1 MARRDKA
8 VLESPHDHEPVT
20 DPATATVSRQGV
32 VTGWSV
38 GAQRLLGHPA
48 TDIVGRDVTELLA
61 ADPSDAAWVALAG
74 AGAWRGAAA
83 IRHRDGSRLDLGLG
97 ACPSLDGEG
106 RANGFVVTFAPE
118 PGGNEDRNGDRD
130 EYGEGEADDRGML
143 ERSFTQAPVA
153 LATFDAELRYQRLN
167 DIACEMLGTTAA
179 QLRGRRYPDTVS
191 DNVATRGFLRH
202 LRQVAE
208 TGTPTSYDSHFGG
221 RAWNIEMWP
230 VKDPSGRVRGV
241 STASFDSS
249 AQHWAQQRLALLNE
263 AGTRI
268 GTTLDVVRTAQE
280 LTELVVPRLAD
291 FVSVDLLDSVL
302 KGEEPTREPIDAAVV
317 LRRVAHRSAVAGVPE
332 AAVALGAVDTY
343 PAYSPPA
350 RCLALGRP
358 FLSGLEDPDF
368 VRWIAGDDVRSA
380 GVHHAGVHSGMAVP
394 LRARGITLGVAVFWR
409 RLRPEP
415 FQPDDLV
422 LAEEL
427 AGRAAVCVDNARRYT
442 REYTAALTLQ
452 RSLLPRGLPGQAAVE
467 AAFRYL
473 PAGSEAGAG
482 GDWFDVIPLS
492 GTRVALVVGDVAG
505 HGVRASATMGSLR
518 TAVRTLADVD
528 LPPDELLT
536 HLDDL
541 VTHLT
546 ADDDTT
552 DRDDGTAASDA
563 QDADGIS
570 ATCLYAVYD
579 PVSRLCTLASAGHPP
594 PGVLSP
600 DGTVSLVGLSPG
612 PPLGVGGL
620 PFEATELELAEGSLI
635 VLYTDGL
642 IEARDRD
649 IDAGLDRLCQALA
662 CPSPSLEVTCDT
674 LIDALL
680 PSAAAQ
686 PDEPAQADGSAQ
698 AGASAQAGGFASS
711 SSPGLRPG
719 GSPSR
724 FARPADDVALLVAR
738 TRALHADQVA
748 TWGLPADPEIVAD
761 TRLQASRQ
769 LQAWGLEE
777 VGFITE
783 LVVSELVTN
792 AIRYGAAPIQL
803 RLIRDRT
810 LICEVSDGNSAA
822 PHLRRARTFDEGGR
836 GLLLVSQLTQGWG
849 TRQTTSGKTIWA
861 EQLLPTGHA

>member
-1 MARRDKA
+1 MARRNKA
-8 VLESPHDHEPVT
+8 VLESPHAHEPAT
-20 DPATATVSRQGV
+20 DLATATVSRLGI
-32 VTGWSV
+32 VTSWSD
-38 GAQRLLGHPA
+38 GARRLLGHPA
-48 TDIVGRDVTELLA
+48 TDVVGRVVTELLA
-61 ADPSDAAWVALAG
+61 ADPSDAAWAALAG
-74 AGAWRGAAA
+74 AEAWSGPAA
-83 IRHRDGSRLDLGLG
+83 IRHRDGSRRVLGLS
-97 ACPSLDGEG
+97 ASPSLDGEG
-106 RANGFVVTFAPE
+106 LADGFVVAFAPE
-118 PGGNEDRNGDRD
+118 PARNGYEDGGRGGGGDRD
-130 EYGEGEADDRGML
+130 WDGDGDDQGML
-143 ERSFTQAPVA
+143 ERSYAQSSVA

-167 DIACEMLGTTAA
+167 DIACEMLGATAA
-179 QLRGRRYPDTVS
+179 QLRGRRYPATVS
-191 DNVATRGFLRH
+191 DSASTRGFLRR
-202 LRQVAE
+202 LRQVVE

-221 RAWNIEMWP
+221 RAWNIKMWP
-230 VKDPSGRVRGV
+230 VKDPSGRVRGI
-241 STASFDSS
+241 STASFDNS

-291 FVSVDLLDSVL
+291 FVSVDLLESVL
-302 KGEEPTREPIDAAVV
+302 QGEEPTAEPIDAAVV
-317 LRRVAHRSAVAGVPE
+317 LHRVAHLSAVEGVPE

-343 PAYSPPA
+343 PAYSPAA
-350 RCLALGRP
+350 RCLAAGRP
-358 FLSGLEDPDF
+358 LLSGPEDPDF
-368 VRWIAGDDVRSA
+368 VRWIEEDDVRSA
-380 GVHHAGVHSGMAVP
+380 GVHRAGVHSGMAVP
-394 LRARGITLGVAVFWR
+394 LRARGMTLGVAVFWR

-442 REYTAALTLQ
+442 RESTAALTLQ
-452 RSLLPRGLPGQAAVE
+452 RSLLPKGLPGQAAVE

-473 PAGSEAGAG
+473 PADSEAGAG

-546 ADDDTT
+546 PD
-552 DRDDGTAASDA
+552 DDGTTDSDA

-579 PVSRLCTLASAGHPP
+579 PVSRRCTFASAGHPP

-600 DGTVSLVGLSPG
+600 DGTVTLVDLSPG

-620 PFEATELELAEGSLI
+620 PFEATELELPEGSLI
-635 VLYTDGL
+635 ALYTDGL
-642 IEARDRD
+642 VEARDHD
-649 IDAGLDRLCQALA
+649 MDAGLDRLCQALA
-662 CPSPSLEVTCDT
+662 APSPSLEVTCDT
-674 LIDALL
+674 LIDSLL
-680 PSAAAQ
+680 PSPTPQ
-686 PDEPAQADGSAQ
+686 PGEPPPR
-698 AGASAQAGGFASS
+698 FSS
-711 SSPGLRPG
+711 GLGPGRSPT
-719 GSPSR
+719 R
-724 FARPADDVALLVAR
+724 FARPADDVALLLAR

-761 TRLQASRQ
+761 ARLQASRQ

-849 TRQTTSGKTIWA
+849 TRQTTGGKTIWA
-861 EQLLPTGHA
+861 EQLLPTGQAWGSP

>member
-1 MARRDKA
+1 MARRNKA
-8 VLESPHDHEPVT
+8 VLESPHAHEPAT
-20 DPATATVSRQGV
+20 DLATATVSRLGV
-32 VTGWSV
+32 VTSWSD

-48 TDIVGRDVTELLA
+48 TDVVGRVVTEPLA
-61 ADPSDAAWVALAG
+61 ADPSDAAWAALAG
-74 AGAWRGAAA
+74 TEAWSGPAA
-83 IRHRDGSRLDLGLG
+83 IRHRDGSRLVLGLR
-97 ACPSLDGEG
+97 ASPSLDGEG
-106 RANGFVVTFAPE
+106 RADGFVVAFAPE
-118 PGGNEDRNGDRD
+118 PARNGYEDGGGGGD
-130 EYGEGEADDRGML
+130 KDGDGDDQGML
-143 ERSFTQAPVA
+143 ERSYAQASVA

-167 DIACEMLGTTAA
+167 DIACEMLGATAA
-179 QLRGRRYPDTVS
+179 QLRGRRYPATVS
-191 DNVATRGFLRH
+191 DSVSTRGFLQH
-202 LRQVAE
+202 LRQVVE

-221 RAWNIEMWP
+221 RAWNIKMWP
-230 VKDPSGRVRGV
+230 VKDPSGRVCGI
-241 STASFDSS
+241 STASFDNS

-291 FVSVDLLDSVL
+291 FVSVDLLESVL
-302 KGEEPTREPIDAAVV
+302 QGEEPTAEPIDAAVV
-317 LRRVAHRSAVAGVPE
+317 LHRVAHLSAVEGVPE

-343 PAYSPPA
+343 PAYSPAA
-350 RCLALGRP
+350 RCLAAGRP
-358 FLSGLEDPDF
+358 LLSGPEDPGF
-368 VRWIAGDDVRSA
+368 VRWIEEDDVRSA
-380 GVHHAGVHSGMAVP
+380 GVHRAGVHSGMAVP
-394 LRARGITLGVAVFWR
+394 LQARGMTLGVAVFWR

-442 REYTAALTLQ
+442 RESTAALTLQ
-452 RSLLPRGLPGQAAVE
+452 RSLLPKGLPGQAAVE

-473 PAGSEAGAG
+473 PADSEAGAG

-546 ADDDTT
+546 PD
-552 DRDDGTAASDA
+552 DDGTTDSDA
-563 QDADGIS
+563 KHADALDADGIS

-579 PVSRLCTLASAGHPP
+579 PVSRRCTLASAGHPP

-600 DGTVSLVGLSPG
+600 DGTVTLVDLSPG

-620 PFEATELELAEGSLI
+620 PFEATELELPEGSLI
-635 VLYTDGL
+635 ALYTDGL
-642 IEARDRD
+642 IEARDHD
-649 IDAGLDRLCQALA
+649 IDAGLDRLCRALA
-662 CPSPSLEVTCDT
+662 SPSSSLEVTCDT
-674 LIDALL
+674 LIDSLL
-680 PSAAAQ
+680 PSPTPQ
-686 PDEPAQADGSAQ
+686 PGEPPPR
-698 AGASAQAGGFASS
+698 FSS
-711 SSPGLRPG
+711 GLGPGRP
-719 GSPSR
+719 PTR

-761 TRLQASRQ
+761 ARLQASRQ
-769 LQAWGLEE
+769 LHAWGLEE

-849 TRQTTSGKTIWA
+849 TRQTTGGKTIWA
-861 EQLLPTGHA
+861 EQLLPTGHAWGSP

>member
-1 MARRDKA
+1 MARRGKA
-8 VLESPHDHEPVT
+8 VLESPHDHEPAI
-20 DPATATVSRQGV
+20 DLATATVSRQGI
-32 VTGWSV
+32 VTSWSD

-48 TDIVGRDVTELLA
+48 TDVVGRIVTELLA
-61 ADPSDAAWVALAG
+61 ADPSDAAWAALAG
-74 AGAWRGAAA
+74 AEAWSGTAA
-83 IRHRDGSRLDLGLG
+83 IRHRDGSRLDLGLR
-97 ACPSLDGEG
+97 ACPALDGEG
-106 RANGFVVTFAPE
+106 KATGFVVAFAADPA
-118 PGGNEDRNGDRD
+118 RNGYED
-130 EYGEGEADDRGML
+130 EADDGNGYEDEADDGNGYEDDDGNGDGDGDGDDRGML
-143 ERSFTQAPVA
+143 ERSFTQASVA
-153 LATFDAELRYQRLN
+153 LAMFDAELRYQRLN
-167 DIACEMLGTTAA
+167 DIASEMVGKTAT
-179 QLRGRRYPDTVS
+179 QLRGRRYRDTVS
-191 DNVATRGFLRH
+191 HNAATRGFLRH
-202 LRQVAE
+202 LRRVAE
-208 TGTPTSYDSHFGG
+208 TGTPASYERHFGD

-230 VKDPSGRVRGV
+230 VKNSSGRVRGV

-302 KGEEPTREPIDAAVV
+302 QGEEPTAERIDAAVG
-317 LRRVAHRSAVAGVPE
+317 LRRVAHRSAVEGIPE
-332 AAVALGAVDTY
+332 ATVALGAVDTY

-350 RCLALGRP
+350 RCLATGRP

-368 VRWIAGDDVRSA
+368 VRWTEGEDVRS
-380 GVHHAGVHSGMAVP
+380 AGVHSGMAVP

-452 RSLLPRGLPGQAAVE
+452 RSLLPREIPGQAAVE

-473 PAGSEAGAG
+473 PADSRAGAG

-546 ADDDTT
+546 PD
-552 DRDDGTAASDA
+552 DDGTTASDA
-563 QDADGIS
+563 QDPHGIS

-579 PVSRLCTLASAGHPP
+579 PVSRRCTFASAGHPP
-594 PGVLSP
+594 PGVLYP
-600 DGTVSLVGLSPG
+600 DGTVSLVSLSPG

-620 PFEATELELAEGSLI
+620 PFEATELELPEGSLI
-635 VLYTDGL
+635 ALYTDGL

-649 IDAGLDRLCQALA
+649 IDVGLDRLCLALA
-662 CPSPSLEVTCDT
+662 SPSPSLEVTCDI
-674 LIDALL
+674 LIDSLL
-680 PSAAAQ
+680 PSPTLQ
-686 PDEPAQADGSAQ
+686 PDELPSRL
-698 AGASAQAGGFASS
+698 SS
-711 SSPGLRPG
+711 GLRPG

-724 FARPADDVALLVAR
+724 SARPADDVALLVAR
-738 TRALHADQVA
+738 TRALHTDQVA
-748 TWGLPADPEIVAD
+748 AWGLPADPEVVAD
-761 TRLQASRQ
+761 ARLQATRQ
-769 LQAWGLEE
+769 LQVWGLEE

-792 AIRYGAAPIQL
+792 AIRYGEAPIEL

>member
-1 MARRDKA
+1 
-8 VLESPHDHEPVT
+8 
-20 DPATATVSRQGV
+20 
-32 VTGWSV
+32 
-38 GAQRLLGHPA
+38 
-48 TDIVGRDVTELLA
+48 
-61 ADPSDAAWVALAG
+61 
-74 AGAWRGAAA
+74 
-83 IRHRDGSRLDLGLG
+83 
-97 ACPSLDGEG
+97 
-106 RANGFVVTFAPE
+106 
-118 PGGNEDRNGDRD
+118 
-130 EYGEGEADDRGML
+130 ML
-143 ERSFTQAPVA
+143 ERSFTQASVA
-153 LATFDAELRYQRLN
+153 LSTFDAELRYQRLN
-167 DIACEMLGTTAA
+167 DIACEMVGTTAA
-179 QLRGRRYPDTVS
+179 QLRGRRYRDTVS

-208 TGTPTSYDSHFGG
+208 TGTPTSYGSHVGG

-230 VKDPSGRVRGV
+230 VKDPSGRVCGV

-291 FVSVDLLDSVL
+291 YVTVDLLDSVL
-302 KGEEPTREPIDAAVV
+302 QGEEPTAEPIDAAVV
-317 LRRVAHRSAVAGVPE
+317 LRRVAHRSAVEGVPE

-358 FLSGLEDPDF
+358 FLSGLDDPGF
-368 VRWIAGDDVRSA
+368 VRWIEGDDIRSA
-380 GVHHAGVHSGMAVP
+380 GVHQAGVHSGMAVP
-394 LRARGITLGVAVFWR
+394 LRARGVTLGVAVFWR
-409 RLRPEP
+409 RLRLEP

-427 AGRAAVCVDNARRYT
+427 ASRAAVCVDNARRYT
-442 REYTAALTLQ
+442 REYTAAFTLQ

-473 PAGSEAGAG
+473 PADSQAGAG

-518 TAVRTLADVD
+518 MAVRTLADVD
-528 LPPDELLT
+528 LPPDELLA

-546 ADDDTT
+546 PDDDATT
-552 DRDDGTAASDA
+552 APAA
-563 QDADGIS
+563 QDADGII

-579 PVSRLCTLASAGHPP
+579 PVSRRCTLASAGHPP
-594 PGVLSP
+594 PSVLYP
-600 DGTVSLVGLSPG
+600 DGTVALIGLSPG

-620 PFEATELELAEGSLI
+620 PFEATELELPEGSLI
-635 VLYTDGL
+635 ALYTDGL

-649 IDAGLDRLCQALA
+649 IDAGLDRLSQALA
-662 CPSPSLEVTCDT
+662 SPSPSLEVTCDT

-680 PSAAAQ
+680 PSSILQ
-686 PDEPAQADGSAQ
+686 PGEIPSR
-698 AGASAQAGGFASS
+698 FSS
-711 SSPGLRPG
+711 SLRPG

-724 FARPADDVALLVAR
+724 ARPADDVALLIAR
-738 TRALHADQVA
+738 TRALHTDQVA

-761 TRLQASRQ
+761 ARLQVSRQ

-777 VGFITE
+777 AGFITE

-792 AIRYGAAPIQL
+792 AIRYGAVPIQL

-861 EQLLPTGHA
+861 EQLLPTGHAGGFR

>member
-1 MARRDKA
+1 MTRRGKA
-8 VLESPHDHEPVT
+8 VLESPHDH
-20 DPATATVSRQGV
+20 DPATDLATATLTRHGI
-32 VTGWSV
+32 VTSWSD
-38 GAQRLLGHPA
+38 GAQRLLGHAA
-48 TDIVGRDVTELLA
+48 TDVVGRVVTELLA
-61 ADPSDAAWVALAG
+61 ADPSDEAWAALAG
-74 AGAWRGAAA
+74 ADAWSGTAA
-83 IRHRDGSRLDLGLG
+83 IRHRDGSRLDLGLRV
-97 ACPSLDGEG
+97 CPSLDGAGE
-106 RANGFVVTFAPE
+106 ASGFVVAFEPAPAGNGYE
-118 PGGNEDRNGDRD
+118 DAGG
-130 EYGEGEADDRGML
+130 DDRGML
-143 ERSFTQAPVA
+143 ERAFTQASVA
-153 LATFDAELRYQRLN
+153 LATFDAELRYQGLN
-167 DIACEMLGTTAA
+167 DIACDMAGTTAA
-179 QLRGRRYPDTVS
+179 QLRGRRYRDTVP
-191 DNVATRGFLRH
+191 DNPATQGFLRH
-202 LRQVAE
+202 LRQVVR
-208 TGTPTSYDSHFGG
+208 TGTPTSYDSQFGG
-221 RAWNIEMWP
+221 RAWSIEMWP
-230 VKDPSGRVRGV
+230 VKDPSGRVCGV
-241 STASFDSS
+241 SAASFDSS

-302 KGEEPTREPIDAAVV
+302 QGEEPTAEPIHAEVV
-317 LRRVAHRSAVAGVPE
+317 LRRVAHRSAVEGVPE
-332 AAVALGAVDTY
+332 AAVSLGAVDTY
-343 PAYSPPA
+343 PAYSPAA
-350 RCLALGRP
+350 RCLAVGRP
-358 FLSGLEDPDF
+358 ILSGLEDADF
-368 VRWIAGDDVRSA
+368 VRWIEDDDVRNA
-380 GVHHAGVHSGMAVP
+380 GVRHAGVHSGMAVP
-394 LRARGITLGVAVFWR
+394 LKARGITLGVAVFWR
-409 RLRPEP
+409 RLRPDP
-415 FQPDDLV
+415 FQADDLV

-473 PAGSEAGAG
+473 PAGSQAGAG

-546 ADDDTT
+546 SDDEDDTT
-552 DRDDGTAASDA
+552 VSDA

-579 PVSRLCTLASAGHPP
+579 PVSRRCTLASAGHPP
-594 PGVLSP
+594 PGVLYP
-600 DGTVSLVGLSPG
+600 DGTVALVSVSPG
-612 PPLGVGGL
+612 PPLGIGGL
-620 PFEATELELAEGSLI
+620 PFEATELELPEGSLI
-635 VLYTDGL
+635 TLYTDGL

-662 CPSPSLEVTCDT
+662 SPSPSLEVTCDT

-680 PSAAAQ
+680 HSSISQ
-686 PDEPAQADGSAQ
+686 PGEGQPR
-698 AGASAQAGGFASS
+698 FSS
-711 SSPGLRPG
+711 GLGPG
-719 GSPSR
+719 GSPTR
-724 FARPADDVALLVAR
+724 LARPADDVALLVAR

-761 TRLQASRQ
+761 ARLQASRQ
-769 LQAWGLEE
+769 LKTWGLEE
-777 VGFITE
+777 AGFITE

-849 TRQTTSGKTIWA
+849 TRQTVSGKTIWA
-861 EQLLPTGHA
+861 EQLIPTGQAW

>member
-1 MARRDKA
+1 MARRNKA
-8 VLESPHDHEPVT
+8 VLESPHAHEPAT
-20 DPATATVSRQGV
+20 DLATATVSRLGV
-32 VTGWSV
+32 VTSWSD

-48 TDIVGRDVTELLA
+48 TDVVGRVVTEPLA
-61 ADPSDAAWVALAG
+61 ADPSDAAWAALAG
-74 AGAWRGAAA
+74 TEAWSGPAA
-83 IRHRDGSRLDLGLG
+83 IRHRDGSRLVLGLR
-97 ACPSLDGEG
+97 ASPSLDGEG
-106 RANGFVVTFAPE
+106 RADGFVVAFAPE
-118 PGGNEDRNGDRD
+118 PARNEDGGGD
-130 EYGEGEADDRGML
+130 GEGDKDGDGDDQGML
-143 ERSFTQAPVA
+143 ERSYAQASVA
-153 LATFDAELRYQRLN
+153 LAMFDAELRYQRLN
-167 DIACEMLGTTAA
+167 DIACEMLGVTAA
-179 QLRGRRYPDTVS
+179 QLRGQRYPATVS
-191 DNVATRGFLRH
+191 DSVSTRGFLQH
-202 LRQVAE
+202 LRQVVE
-208 TGTPTSYDSHFGG
+208 TGTPRSYDSHFGG
-221 RAWNIEMWP
+221 HAWNIKMWP
-230 VKDPSGRVRGV
+230 VKDPSGRVCGI
-241 STASFDSS
+241 STASFDNS

-268 GTTLDVVRTAQE
+268 GTTLGVVRTAQE

-291 FVSVDLLDSVL
+291 FVSVDLLVSVL
-302 KGEEPTREPIDAAVV
+302 QGEEPTAEPIDAAVV
-317 LRRVAHRSAVAGVPE
+317 LRRVAHLSAVEGVPE

-343 PAYSPPA
+343 PAYSPVA
-350 RCLALGRP
+350 RCLAAGRP
-358 FLSGLEDPDF
+358 LLSGPEDPGF
-368 VRWIAGDDVRSA
+368 VRWIEEDDVRSA
-380 GVHHAGVHSGMAVP
+380 GVHRAGVHSGMAVP
-394 LRARGITLGVAVFWR
+394 LRARGMTLGVAVFWR

-427 AGRAAVCVDNARRYT
+427 AGRVAVCLDNARRYT
-442 REYTAALTLQ
+442 RESTAALTLQ
-452 RSLLPRGLPGQAAVE
+452 RSLLPKGLPGQAAVE

-473 PAGSEAGAG
+473 PADSEAGAG

-546 ADDDTT
+546 PD
-552 DRDDGTAASDA
+552 DDGTTDSDA
-563 QDADGIS
+563 QDADTLDAYGIS

-600 DGTVSLVGLSPG
+600 DGTVTLVDLSPG

-620 PFEATELELAEGSLI
+620 PFEATELELPEGSLI
-635 VLYTDGL
+635 ALYTDGL
-642 IEARDRD
+642 VEARDHD

-662 CPSPSLEVTCDT
+662 SPSSSLEVTCDT
-674 LIDALL
+674 LIDSLL
-680 PSAAAQ
+680 PSPTPQ
-686 PDEPAQADGSAQ
+686 PGEPLPR
-698 AGASAQAGGFASS
+698 FSS
-711 SSPGLRPG
+711 GLGPGRSPT
-719 GSPSR
+719 R

-761 TRLQASRQ
+761 ARLQASRQ

-849 TRQTTSGKTIWA
+849 TRQTTGGKTIWA
-861 EQLLPTGHA
+861 EQLLPTGHAWGSP

>member
-8 VLESPHDHEPVT
+8 VLESPHAHEPAT
-20 DPATATVSRQGV
+20 ALATATVSRQGI
-32 VTGWSV
+32 VTSWSD
-38 GAQRLLGHPA
+38 GAQRLLGRLA
-48 TDIVGRDVTELLA
+48 TDVVGRVVTELLA
-61 ADPSDAAWVALAG
+61 ADPSDEAWAALAG
-74 AGAWRGAAA
+74 AEAWSGPAA
-83 IRHRDGSRLDLGLG
+83 IRHRDGSRLVLGLR
-97 ACPSLDGEG
+97 ASPSLDGEG
-106 RANGFVVTFAPE
+106 RTDGFVVAFAPE
-118 PGGNEDRNGDRD
+118 PARNGD
-130 EYGEGEADDRGML
+130 EGGSGGGDKDGSGDGDDQGML
-143 ERSFTQAPVA
+143 ERAYAQASVA
-153 LATFDAELRYQRLN
+153 LATFDDELRYQWLN
-167 DIACEMLGTTAA
+167 DIACEMLGATSA
-179 QLRGRRYPDTVS
+179 QLRGRRYPATVS
-191 DNVATRGFLRH
+191 DSAATRGFLRH
-202 LRQVAE
+202 LRQVFE

-221 RAWNIEMWP
+221 RAWNIKMWP
-230 VKDPSGRVRGV
+230 VKDPSGRVRGI
-241 STASFDSS
+241 STASFDNS

-302 KGEEPTREPIDAAVV
+302 QGEEPTAEPIGAGVV
-317 LRRVAHRSAVAGVPE
+317 LRRVAHLSAVEGVPE

-343 PAYSPPA
+343 PEYSPAA
-350 RCLALGRP
+350 RCLAAGRP
-358 FLSGLEDPDF
+358 FLSGPEDPDF
-368 VRWIAGDDVRSA
+368 VRWVEEDDVRSA
-380 GVHHAGVHSGMAVP
+380 GVHRAGVHSGMAVP
-394 LRARGITLGVAVFWR
+394 LRARGMTLGVAVFWR

-442 REYTAALTLQ
+442 RESTAALTLQ
-452 RSLLPRGLPGQAAVE
+452 RSLLPKGLPGQAAVE

-473 PAGSEAGAG
+473 PADSEAGAG

-546 ADDDTT
+546 PD
-552 DRDDGTAASDA
+552 DDGTTDSDA

-579 PVSRLCTLASAGHPP
+579 PVSRRCTLASAGHPP

-600 DGTVSLVGLSPG
+600 DGTVTLVDLSPG

-620 PFEATELELAEGSLI
+620 PFEATELELPEGSLI
-635 VLYTDGL
+635 ALYTDGL
-642 IEARDRD
+642 VEARDHD
-649 IDAGLDRLCQALA
+649 MDAGLDRLCRALA
-662 CPSPSLEVTCDT
+662 APSPSLEVTCDT
-674 LIDALL
+674 LIDSLL
-680 PSAAAQ
+680 PSPTPQ
-686 PDEPAQADGSAQ
+686 PGEPPPR
-698 AGASAQAGGFASS
+698 FSS
-711 SSPGLRPG
+711 GLGPGRSPT
-719 GSPSR
+719 R

-761 TRLQASRQ
+761 ARLQASRQ
-769 LQAWGLEE
+769 LQVWGLEE

-849 TRQTTSGKTIWA
+849 TRQTTGGKTIWA
-861 EQLLPTGHA
+861 EQLLPTGHAWGSP

>member
-1 MARRDKA
+1 M
-8 VLESPHDHEPVT
+8 T
-20 DPATATVSRQGV
+20 DLATATVSRQGI

-48 TDIVGRDVTELLA
+48 TDVVGRDVTELLA
-61 ADPSDAAWVALAG
+61 ADPSDAAWAALAG
-74 AGAWRGAAA
+74 VGPWSGTAAL
-83 IRHRDGSRLDLGLG
+83 RHRDGSRRHLGLR
-97 ACPSLDGEG
+97 AYPSLDGEG
-106 RANGFVVTFAPE
+106 KANGFVVAFAPE
-118 PGGNEDRNGDRD
+118 PIRNGDRGRDGD
-130 EYGEGEADDRGML
+130 EYKEAQGEREADERGLL
-143 ERSFTQAPVA
+143 ELSFTQAPVA

-179 QLRGRRYPDTVS
+179 QLHGRRYPDTVS

-208 TGTPTSYDSHFGG
+208 TGTPTSYDSDFGG

-249 AQHWAQQRLALLNE
+249 AQYWAQQRLALLNE

-302 KGEEPTREPIDAAVV
+302 KGEEPTAEPIDAAVV

-350 RCLALGRP
+350 RCLAAGRP

-368 VRWIAGDDVRSA
+368 VRWIKENDVRSA

-452 RSLLPRGLPGQAAVE
+452 RSLLPRALPGQAAVE

-546 ADDDTT
+546 ADDDGTT
-552 DRDDGTAASDA
+552 DPGDGTAPADA
-563 QDADGIS
+563 QDAEGIS

-579 PVSRLCTLASAGHPP
+579 PVTRLCTLASAGHPP
-594 PGVLSP
+594 PGVLHP
-600 DGTVSLVGLSPG
+600 DGSVTLVSLSPG

-635 VLYTDGL
+635 ALYTDGL

-662 CPSPSLEVTCDT
+662 RPSPSLEVTCDT

-680 PSAAAQ
+680 PAAALQ
-686 PDEPAQADGSAQ
+686 PGEPAQAGEAPQVGEAIHLSQ
-698 AGASAQAGGFASS
+698 TVQVGEPPSASS
-711 SSPGLRPG
+711 AGLRPG

-738 TRALHADQVA
+738 TRALHTDQVA

-761 TRLQASRQ
+761 ARLQASRQ

-792 AIRYGAAPIQL
+792 AIRYGSAPIQL

-861 EQLLPTGHA
+861 EQLLPTGHAGGIR

>member
-1 MARRDKA
+1 MARRGKA
-8 VLESPHDHEPVT
+8 VLESPHDHEPAI
-20 DPATATVSRQGV
+20 DLATATVSRQGI
-32 VTGWSV
+32 VTSWSD

-48 TDIVGRDVTELLA
+48 TDVVGRIVTELLA
-61 ADPSDAAWVALAG
+61 ADPSDAAWAALAG
-74 AGAWRGAAA
+74 AKAWSGTAAV
-83 IRHRDGSRLDLGLG
+83 RHRDGSRLDLGLR
-97 ACPSLDGEG
+97 ACPALDGEG
-106 RANGFVVTFAPE
+106 KATGFVVAFAPD
-118 PGGNEDRNGDRD
+118 PARNGYED
-130 EYGEGEADDRGML
+130 EDGYEDGYEDEDGDGDGDDRGML
-143 ERSFTQAPVA
+143 ERSFTQASVA
-153 LATFDAELRYQRLN
+153 LAMFDAELRYQRLN
-167 DIACEMLGTTAA
+167 DIASEMVGKTAA
-179 QLRGRRYPDTVS
+179 QLRGQRYRDTVS
-191 DNVATRGFLRH
+191 HNAATRGFLRH

-208 TGTPTSYDSHFGG
+208 TGTPASYERHFGD

-230 VKDPSGRVRGV
+230 VKNSSGRVRGV

-291 FVSVDLLDSVL
+291 FASVDLLDSVL
-302 KGEEPTREPIDAAVV
+302 QGEEPTAEPIDAAVG
-317 LRRVAHRSAVAGVPE
+317 LRRVAHRSAVEGIPE
-332 AAVALGAVDTY
+332 ATVALGAVDTY

-350 RCLALGRP
+350 RCLAAGRP

-368 VRWIAGDDVRSA
+368 VRWTEGEDVRSA
-380 GVHHAGVHSGMAVP
+380 GAHSGMAVP

-452 RSLLPRGLPGQAAVE
+452 RSLLPREIPRQAAVE

-473 PAGSEAGAG
+473 PADSQAGAG

-541 VTHLT
+541 VNHLT
-546 ADDDTT
+546 PD
-552 DRDDGTAASDA
+552 DDGTTASDA
-563 QDADGIS
+563 QNAQEAQGIS

-579 PVSRLCTLASAGHPP
+579 PVSRRCTFASAGHPP
-594 PGVLSP
+594 PGVLYP
-600 DGTVSLVGLSPG
+600 DGTVSLVSLSPG

-620 PFEATELELAEGSLI
+620 PFEATELELPEGSLI
-635 VLYTDGL
+635 ALYTDGL

-662 CPSPSLEVTCDT
+662 SPSPSLEVTCDI
-674 LIDALL
+674 LIDSLL
-680 PSAAAQ
+680 PSPTLQ
-686 PDEPAQADGSAQ
+686 PDELPPSPAS
-698 AGASAQAGGFASS
+698 
-711 SSPGLRPG
+711 GLRPG
-719 GSPSR
+719 GSP
-724 FARPADDVALLVAR
+724 ARSAHRADDVALLVAR
-738 TRALHADQVA
+738 TRALHTDQVA
-748 TWGLPADPEIVAD
+748 AWGLPADPEIVAEA
-761 TRLQASRQ
+761 RLQASRQ

-792 AIRYGAAPIQL
+792 AIRYGEAPIQL

-810 LICEVSDGNSAA
+810 LICEVSDSNSAS
-822 PHLRRARTFDEGGR
+822 PHMRRARTFDEGGR

>member
-1 MARRDKA
+1 MTHRGKT
-8 VLESPHDHEPVT
+8 VLESPHDDEPTT
-20 DPATATVSRQGV
+20 DLATATVSRQGI
-32 VTGWSV
+32 VTSWSDA
-38 GAQRLLGHPA
+38 AQRLLGHAA
-48 TDIVGRDVTELLA
+48 TDVVGRVVTEVLA
-61 ADPSDAAWVALAG
+61 ADPSDAVWAALAG
-74 AGAWRGAAA
+74 AEAWSGTAVL
-83 IRHRDGSRLDLGLG
+83 RHRDGSRLDLGLR
-97 ACPSLDGEG
+97 ACPSLDGESK
-106 RANGFVVTFAPE
+106 ANGFVVAFAPVPTKNGYE
-118 PGGNEDRNGDRD
+118 DSGG
-130 EYGEGEADDRGML
+130 DDRKML

-153 LATFDAELRYQRLN
+153 LATFDTELRYQGLN
-167 DIACEMLGTTAA
+167 DIACEMAGTTAA
-179 QLRGRRYPDTVS
+179 QLRGRRYQDTVP

-202 LRQVAE
+202 LRQVVE
-208 TGTPTSYDSHFGG
+208 TGAPTSYDSHFGD

-230 VKDPSGRVRGV
+230 VKDPSGRVHGV
-241 STASFDSS
+241 GTASFDSS

-302 KGEEPTREPIDAAVV
+302 QGEEPTSEPIDAAVV
-317 LRRVAHRSAVAGVPE
+317 LRRVAHRSAVEGFPE

-343 PAYSPPA
+343 PAYSPAA
-350 RCLALGRP
+350 RCLAVGRP

-368 VRWIAGDDVRSA
+368 VRWIEGDDVRSA
-380 GVHHAGVHSGMAVP
+380 GVHHVGVHSGMAVP
-394 LRARGITLGVAVFWR
+394 LRARGTVLGVAVFWR

-442 REYTAALTLQ
+442 REYTTALTLQ

-473 PAGSEAGAG
+473 PADSQAGAG

-541 VTHLT
+541 VTRLT
-546 ADDDTT
+546 S
-552 DRDDGTAASDA
+552 DDGTTASDA
-563 QDADGIS
+563 QDTDGIS

-579 PVSRLCTLASAGHPP
+579 PVSRRCTLASAGHPP
-594 PGVLSP
+594 PGVLYP

-620 PFEATELELAEGSLI
+620 PFEATELELPEGSLI
-635 VLYTDGL
+635 ALYTDGL
-642 IEARDRD
+642 IEARDHD
-649 IDAGLDRLCQALA
+649 IDAGLDLLCQALA
-662 CPSPSLEVTCDT
+662 RPSPSLDVTCDT

-680 PSAAAQ
+680 PSPTVQ
-686 PDEPAQADGSAQ
+686 PGEPPSRLL
-698 AGASAQAGGFASS
+698 SS
-711 SSPGLRPG
+711 LRPE

-724 FARPADDVALLVAR
+724 SARPTDDVALLVAR
-738 TRALHADQVA
+738 IRALHADQVA
-748 TWGLPADPEIVAD
+748 TWSLPADPEIVAD
-761 TRLQASRQ
+761 ARLQASRQ

-777 VGFITE
+777 AGFVTE

-792 AIRYGAAPIQL
+792 AIRYGATPIQL

>member
-1 MARRDKA
+1 MTG
-8 VLESPHDHEPVT
+8 LN
-20 DPATATVSRQGV
+20 TATVSRQGI
-32 VTGWSV
+32 VTSWSD

-48 TDIVGRDVTELLA
+48 TDVVGRVITELLA
-61 ADPSDAAWVALAG
+61 ADPSDAAWAALAG
-74 AGAWRGAAA
+74 AEAWSGTVAV
-83 IRHRDGSRLDLGLG
+83 RHRDGSRLDLGLR
-97 ACPSLDGEG
+97 ACPSLDSEG
-106 RANGFVVTFAPE
+106 NATGFVLAFAPN
-118 PGGNEDRNGDRD
+118 PAGNGD
-130 EYGEGEADDRGML
+130 GDDREMP
-143 ERSFTQAPVA
+143 ERSFTQASVA
-153 LATFDAELRYQRLN
+153 LATFDTELRYQGLN
-167 DIACEMLGTTAA
+167 DIACEMAGTTAA
-179 QLRGRRYPDTVS
+179 QLRGRRYRDTVS
-191 DNVATRGFLRH
+191 DNVATRGFVRH
-202 LRQVAE
+202 LRQVIE
-208 TGTPTSYDSHFGG
+208 TGTPTSYDSQFGG

-230 VKDPSGRVRGV
+230 VKDPSGRVHGV
-241 STASFDSS
+241 GTASFDNS

-268 GTTLDVVRTAQE
+268 GTTLDVLRTAQE

-302 KGEEPTREPIDAAVV
+302 QGEEPTAEPIDAGVV
-317 LRRVAHRSAVAGVPE
+317 LRRVAHRSAVEGVPE

-343 PAYSPPA
+343 PPYSPPA
-350 RCLALGRP
+350 RCLAVGRS

-368 VRWIAGDDVRSA
+368 VRWIEGDDVRNA
-380 GVHHAGVHSGMAVP
+380 NVHHAGVHSGMAVP

-452 RSLLPRGLPGQAAVE
+452 RSLLPRRLPGQAAVE

-473 PAGSEAGAG
+473 PADTQAGAG

-546 ADDDTT
+546 SD
-552 DRDDGTAASDA
+552 DDGTTASDA

-579 PVSRLCTLASAGHPP
+579 PVSRRCTLASAGHPP
-594 PGVLSP
+594 PGVLYP
-600 DGTVSLVGLSPG
+600 DGTVTLVDLSPG

-620 PFEATELELAEGSLI
+620 PFEATELELPEGSLI
-635 VLYTDGL
+635 ALYTDGL
-642 IEARDRD
+642 IEARDHD

-662 CPSPSLEVTCDT
+662 SPSPSLEVTCDT

-680 PSAAAQ
+680 TFPTVRPGEPPSR
-686 PDEPAQADGSAQ
+686 
-698 AGASAQAGGFASS
+698 
-711 SSPGLRPG
+711 SPSDLRPR

-724 FARPADDVALLVAR
+724 FPRPTDDVALLVAR
-738 TRALHADQVA
+738 IRALHTDQVA

-761 TRLQASRQ
+761 ARLQASRQ
-769 LQAWGLEE
+769 LKAWGLEE
-777 VGFITE
+777 AGFITE

-861 EQLLPTGHA
+861 EQLLPTGSAGGFR

>member
-1 MARRDKA
+1 MAHRGKA
-8 VLESPHDHEPVT
+8 VLATPYVHGPSVDM
-20 DPATATVSRQGV
+20 ATATVSRQGI
-32 VTGWSV
+32 VTSWSE

-48 TDIVGRDVTELLA
+48 TEAVDSLATELLA
-61 ADPSDAAWVALAG
+61 VDPSDAAWTALAG
-74 AGAWRGAAA
+74 AEAWSGTAA
-83 IRHRDGSRLDLGLG
+83 IRHRDGRRLDLGVR

-106 RANGFVVTFAPE
+106 KAGGFVVAFAPD
-118 PGGNEDRNGDRD
+118 PVGNGGDR
-130 EYGEGEADDRGML
+130 GTV

-153 LATFDAELRYQRLN
+153 MAVFDTELRYQWLN
-167 DIACEMLGTTAA
+167 DIACDMTGTGMA
-179 QLRGRRYPDTVS
+179 QLRGRRYEDIVPD
-191 DNVATRGFLRH
+191 DDAGRGFLRH

-208 TGTPTSYDSHFGG
+208 TGTPTRYDDIVAG
-221 RAWNIEMWP
+221 RAWNTEMWP
-230 VKDPSGRVRGV
+230 VKDPSGRIRGV
-241 STASFDSS
+241 GTASFDSRE
-249 AQHWAQQRLALLNE
+249 QQWARQRLALLNE

-302 KGEEPTREPIDAAVV
+302 EGEEPTAELIDAAVV
-317 LRRVAHRSAVAGVPE
+317 LRRVAHRSAVEGVPG
-332 AAVALGAVDTY
+332 AAVELGAVDTY

-350 RCLALGRP
+350 RCLATGRP
-358 FLSGLEDPDF
+358 LLSGLEDPDF
-368 VRWIAGDDVRSA
+368 VRWIEGDDVRS
-380 GVHHAGVHSGMAVP
+380 GNVRGAGVHSGMAVP
-394 LRARGITLGVAVFWR
+394 LRARGTTLGVAVFWR
-409 RLRPEP
+409 RVRPEP
-415 FQPDDLV
+415 FRPDDLV

-452 RSLLPRGLPGQAAVE
+452 RSLLPQGLPGQAAVE
-467 AAFRYL
+467 AAFRYI
-473 PAGSEAGAG
+473 PAGSRAGAG

-492 GTRVALVVGDVAG
+492 GTRVALVVGDVVG
-505 HGVRASATMGSLR
+505 HGVRASATMGGLR

-541 VTHLT
+541 VTHL
-546 ADDDTT
+546 AP
-552 DRDDGTAASDA
+552 DDGTTAGDE
-563 QDADGIS
+563 QDPDGIS

-579 PVSRLCTLASAGHPP
+579 PVSRRCTFASAGHPP
-594 PGVLSP
+594 PSVLYP
-600 DGTVSLVGLSPG
+600 DGTVVTVSLSPG

-620 PFEATELELAEGSLI
+620 PFEATELELPEGSLI
-635 VLYTDGL
+635 ALYTDGL

-649 IDAGLDRLCQALA
+649 IDAGLDRLRRTLA
-662 CPSPSLEVTCDT
+662 SPSPSIEVTCDT
-674 LIDALL
+674 LIDSLV
-680 PSAAAQ
+680 P
-686 PDEPAQADGSAQ
+686 PAPA
-698 AGASAQAGGFASS
+698 
-711 SSPGLRPG
+711 LRPG
-719 GSPSR
+719 ATPSHVP
-724 FARPADDVALLVAR
+724 RPADDVALLVAR
-738 TRALHADQVA
+738 TRALHTDQVA

-761 TRLQASRQ
+761 ARLQASRQ

-777 VGFITE
+777 AAFVTE

-792 AIRYGAAPIQL
+792 AIRYGAVPIQL

-849 TRQTTSGKTIWA
+849 TRQTTVGKTIWA
-861 EQLLPTGHA
+861 QQLLPTSYA